1 MAANFSRKVRIVRIR
16 TLIGLVVVAAI
27 GVVAVGGIL
36 VARAHAGRPTV
47 ESVSPAP
54 STVVNGETPIRVILR
69 SPDDANNVTITV
81 DGDDVTATAQ
91 RTPNGYELAMPKLV
105 DGEHTVTVSL
115 DDTTLLGEPS
125 TYRWSFR
132 SDATAPPV
140 AVTTPES
147 WSEKAEISG
156 TTEPAATVTVE
167 WGNGR
172 AYATA
177 DGAGRFRLLP
187 AVDEGETDITVSAT
201 DQAGNTA
208 RTTHT
213 MRVDTSSP
221 AVRFGGV
228 GEWVTDTDRPELYAF
243 VDDASPTKVE
253 ATINGQEA
261 KATPMSIGYVVET
274 GALPQGTSTLSL
286 TVTDTLGRTTTRTT
300 SFGVDTT
307 EKLTNNLTLAPGAR
321 GNDVA
326 RLTKRL
332 KVERVWE
339 GKPSWTYD
347 AKVEQAVR
355 TFQRKVGLPVDGIA
369 RPALLD
375 RTVGRIVV
383 IKSKHVLNL
392 WLDGKL
398 VKQYKIAVGMPAYP
412 TPTGSFVVT
421 EKIVNPTWTPPNSPW
436 AAGLEPVPP
445 GAGNPLGT
453 RWIGTSAFLVGIHGT
468 PEVSSIGTDA
478 SHGCIRMLIPEVEE
492 LFERVTVG
500 MPVEFKD

>member
-1 MAANFSRKVRIVRIR
+1 MRLGTA
-16 TLIGLVVVAAI
+16 IGLVMIVVI
-27 GVVAVGGIL
+27 GVVSIGGIL
-36 VARAHAGRPTV
+36 VARAYAGRPIV

-54 STVVNGETPIRVILR
+54 NAVVNGEIPIRILLR
-69 SPDDANNVTITV
+69 APDRAKDVEIDI
-81 DGDDVTATAQ
+81 DGTRVTAAAQ
-91 RTPNGYELAMPKLV
+91 RTASGFELPMPDLP
-105 DGEHTVTVSL
+105 DGDHTVTVSL
-115 DDTTLLGEPS
+115 DSDGPLGEPS
-125 TYRWSFR
+125 TYRWTFR
-132 SDATAPPV
+132 SDATPPPIMV
-140 AVTTPES
+140 DKADGWHER
-147 WSEKAEISG
+147 AEITG
-156 TTEPAATVTVE
+156 TSEPAATVTVE
-167 WGNGR
+167 WSGGR

-177 DGAGRFRLLP
+177 DSAGRFVILP
-187 AVDEGETDITVSAT
+187 AVDEGETVVTVSAA
-201 DQAGNTA
+201 DGAGNASQTS
-208 RTTHT
+208 HT
-213 MRVDTSSP
+213 VWVDTERPS
-221 AVRFGGV
+221 VRFGGIP
-228 GEWVTDTDRPELYAF
+228 EWVTDTDQPELYAY
-243 VDDASPTKVE
+243 VDDASPTKISAKV
-253 ATINGQEA
+253 NGRQA
-261 KATPMSIGYVVET
+261 KAKPMSIGYIVET
-274 GALPQGTSTLSL
+274 GKLPQGTSTLEL
-286 TVTDTLGRTTTRTT
+286 EVTDAMGRTTTRKT
-300 SFGVDTT
+300 SFGVDST
-307 EKLTNNLTLAPGAR
+307 EKLTNDLTLAPGAR